1 MGYRFIQQLRV
12 GRVKTLKQSLALL
25 GPRSTSLPSPPAEM
39 FFSPNENT
47 RGSLK
52 SLQEMSALSDTAR
65 GVTRL
70 RDGVVAG
77 GW

>member
-1 MGYRFIQQLRV
+1 MGYHFIQQLRV
-12 GRVKTLKQSLALL
+12 GRVKTLKQSLALS
-25 GPRSTSLPSPPAEM
+25 GPRSTSLPPPAEM